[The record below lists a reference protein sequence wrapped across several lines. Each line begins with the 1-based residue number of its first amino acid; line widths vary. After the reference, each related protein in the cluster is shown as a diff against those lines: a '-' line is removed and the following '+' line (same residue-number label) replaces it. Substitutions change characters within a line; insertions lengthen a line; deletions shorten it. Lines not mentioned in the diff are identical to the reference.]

1 MTNMPTNQQIIDIL
15 LTCYDPEI
23 PIDIVNLGLIYNIQI
38 APINNKT
45 DSEVANITGNETN
58 VPVTYTPENGYKI
71 IITMSLTS
79 AFCPMADVFVNE
91 IRDKLLTLPNVK
103 EVAVEFTFDPPWSL
117 AMVSEEAKLQLNI

>member
-1 MTNMPTNQQIIDIL
+1 MTAMPTNQQIIEIL

-38 APINNKT
+38 EQSNSI
-45 DSEVANITGNETN
+45 DSKADGANTPVSTTTETG
-58 VPVTYTPENGYKI
+58 NGYKI
-71 IITMSLTS
+71 IIIMSLTS

-91 IRDKLLTLPNVK
+91 IRDKLLTLSNVQ